1 MMAFSR
7 NLLSA
12 KANQAA
18 GLAAQNGGNPHSLLL
33 LPGVAMSKPGPPVQE
48 EEDDG
53 GEDNG
58 HDGHQGHGEKIHK
71 LHNCVLKSRVTTVES
86 INKQGNSVG

>member
-1 MMAFSR
+1 
-7 NLLSA
+7 
-12 KANQAA
+12 
-18 GLAAQNGGNPHSLLL
+18 
-33 LPGVAMSKPGPPVQE
+33 MSKPGPPVQE
-48 EEDDG
+48 DEDDG

-71 LHNCVLKSRVTTVES
+71 LHNCVLKSRVTTLES